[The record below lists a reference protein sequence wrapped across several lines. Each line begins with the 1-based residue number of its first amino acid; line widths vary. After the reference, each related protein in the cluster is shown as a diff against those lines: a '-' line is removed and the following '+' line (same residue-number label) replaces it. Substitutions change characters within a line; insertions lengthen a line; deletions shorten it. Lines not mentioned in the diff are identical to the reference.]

1 LNIYDIAREAN
12 VSIATVSR
20 VLNDS
25 AKVRDITRQKVEA
38 VLKKYNYIPSAIA
51 RGMVTNSLKTIGI
64 VTIDIRNLYYANVA
78 HSIEQS
84 LSALEFNTILCN
96 TGYDNEQKLK
106 YLRMLVEKKVDS
118 IILVGSPF
126 KDPVLDKPIEQIS
139 KDIPIII
146 INGLYEHPN
155 IYSVRCDDKKALETS
170 VEYLVSKGRK
180 NFLYLYDAE
189 TFSANQKLLGFKN
202 AVSRFNVNS
211 EIFLVKPGLEPAYS
225 KVKELLDSGFDFD
238 AVVTSEDLTA
248 IGALKC
254 LIANNIRVPEDVSV
268 IGFNNSVL
276 SVCCT
281 PALSTIDSRMEELG
295 RIAVKVLH
303 KVLKG
308 EKAEN
313 DTIIDA
319 ELILRETT

>member
-1 LNIYDIAREAN
+1 MNIYDIAREAN

-25 AKVRDITRQKVEA
+25 GNVRDITRQKVEA
-38 VLKKYNYIPSAIA
+38 VLKKYNYVPSAIA
-51 RGMVTNSLKTIGI
+51 RGMITNSLKTIGI

-84 LSALEFNTILCN
+84 LSVLGFNTILCN
-96 TGYDNEQKLK
+96 TGYDIEQKIK

-126 KDPVLDKPIEQIS
+126 KDPRLDEPIEQIS
-139 KDIPIII
+139 RDTPIII
-146 INGLYEHPN
+146 VNGYYDYPN
-155 IYSVRCDDKKALETS
+155 IYSVQCNDKKALEDS

-189 TFSANQKLLGFKN
+189 TYSGNQKLMGFKD
-202 AVSRFNVNS
+202 AVSRHNVRS
-211 EIFLVKPGLEPAYS
+211 EIFLVNPGLESAYN
-225 KVKELLDSGFDFD
+225 KVKELLDLGFAFD
-238 AVVTSEDLTA
+238 AVLTSEDLTA

-254 LIANNIRVPEDVSV
+254 LTANNIRVPEDVSV
-268 IGFNNSVL
+268 MGFNNSVL

-281 PALSTIDSRMEELG
+281 PSLSTVDSKMEEMG

-303 KVLKG
+303 NVLKG
-308 EKAEN
+308 EKTETS
-313 DTIIDA
+313 TIIDA
-319 ELILRETT
+319 ELVLRETT